1 MSTLLKIGELAR
13 QANCPVETIRFYE
26 RQELLPQPA
35 RSSSNY
41 RLYTDAHVGRLQFIR
56 HCRSLDMSLEEIR
69 SLLRFRQAPEES
81 CAEVNQ
87 LLDRHV
93 SQVAQRITELQALQ
107 QQLQELRSQCSQ
119 AQAAKDCGILQK
131 LATPECA
138 LPASAVLAEE
148 PQTFS

>member
-1 MSTLLKIGELAR
+1 MTTHFKIGELAR

-26 RQELLPQPA
+26 HQGLLPQPA
-35 RSSSNY
+35 RSASNY
-41 RLYTDAHVGRLQFIR
+41 RLYTDAHVERLQFIR

-69 SLLRFRQAPEES
+69 SLLHFRQAPEES

-93 SQVAQRITELQALQ
+93 EQVAQRIHELQALQ
-107 QQLQELRSQCSQ
+107 QQLQELRSQCSR

-138 LPASAVLAEE
+138 LPGG
-148 PQTFS
+148 

>member
-1 MSTLLKIGELAR
+1 MSIHLKIGELAR
-13 QANCPVETIRFYE
+13 QTNCPVETIRFYE
-26 RQELLPQPA
+26 REELLAQPA

-41 RLYTDAHVGRLQFIR
+41 RLYTDAHVERLQFIR

-93 SQVAQRITELQALQ
+93 DQVALRITELQALQ

-119 AQAAKDCGILQK
+119 AQAAKDCGILHK
-131 LATPECA
+131 LATPES
-138 LPASAVLAEE
+138 PVSASAA
-148 PQTFS
+148 PSA

>member
-1 MSTLLKIGELAR
+1 MNTPLKIGELAR

-26 RQELLPQPA
+26 QQELLPPPA
-35 RSSSNY
+35 RSTSNY
-41 RLYTDAHVGRLQFIR
+41 RLYTAAHVERLQFIR
-56 HCRSLDMSLEEIR
+56 HCRSLDMSLDEIR

-93 SQVAQRITELQALQ
+93 EQVAERIGELQALQ
-107 QQLQELRSQCSQ
+107 QQLQDLRSQCSR

-131 LATPECA
+131 LATPECP
-138 LPASAVLAEE
+138 LPDS
-148 PQTFS
+148 PT